1 MTGFGG
7 LFVLAT
13 LYSSAAIAAASPA
26 NNAFWVPFAPYTSSL
41 ARSSSQLSTAPVVT
55 EVPAP
60 SGAPVLS
67 PGWNLVLPNPE

>member
-7 LFVLAT
+7 LFALAT

-26 NNAFWVPFAPYTSSL
+26 NNAFWVPFAPYTSSH
-41 ARSSSQLSTAPVVT
+41 ATISSKLSTAPVVT
-55 EVPAP
+55 QVPAP

-67 PGWNLVLPNPE
+67 PGWNLALPNPE